1 MVSPVRIKTL
11 DLLQRPMIATFAR
24 ALSMEDIPTGV
35 PMIFVAYLAEMELTP
50 DPAHVQDQNR
60 NMVVKPVRIKTLD
73 LLQRPR
79 NATFARALSMED
91 IPLGANMVIVAYLAE
106 MEFNRGP
113 EHAQIQKPNMVVSP
127 ARRTLD
133 LIQSSRNAT
142 LDVALTAVAAMSLKP
157 AGLEIAKKSSILWD
171 LFAGSTCHQP
181 VQIFERTQWIRATFI
196 LLKPANQLNWPSQT
210 TSVSRRV
217 RAL

>member
-1 MVSPVRIKTL
+1 MVVSPVRSKNL
-11 DLLQRPMIATFAR
+11 DLLQRTMIAIFAR

-91 IPLGANMVIVAYLAE
+91 IPLGVNMVIVAYLAE
-106 MEFNRGP
+106 ME
-113 EHAQIQKPNMVVSP
+113 
-127 ARRTLD
+127 
-133 LIQSSRNAT
+133 
-142 LDVALTAVAAMSLKP
+142 
-157 AGLEIAKKSSILWD
+157 
-171 LFAGSTCHQP
+171 
-181 VQIFERTQWIRATFI
+181 
-196 LLKPANQLNWPSQT
+196 
-210 TSVSRRV
+210 
-217 RAL
+217 